1 MLVSER
7 VLGNKNTLQVMME
20 EVKVMKSYEHFLDT
34 CHIDDGIWMAF
45 LFCIWMELV
54 TLFLEKRIL
63 YQWLQTMYAV
73 YKLKSH

>member
-1 MLVSER
+1 MLVSGR

-34 CHIDDGIWMAF
+34 CHIDYGIWMAF

-54 TLFLEKRIL
+54 TLFFITHFV
-63 YQWLQTMYAV
+63 QWLQTIYAV
-73 YKLKSH
+73 YKLKTH